1 MKKLFG
7 KYNAII
13 QGNIGINKYLAGLL
27 LFVIPLYQKFPFVAI
42 PGSQVF
48 LRLEDVMIAV
58 IFVVWLIIAG
68 KDIKLFAKEKVTRA
82 FFVFWLAGLLSLLS
96 AIFLTKTVGFIGVL
110 HFLRRIEYMIV
121 FYIGISAVKQRSDL
135 VFLIKCLM
143 IVVAGIFIYGV
154 GQKYLQWPV
163 IMTQNSEYAKGIALR
178 YVSGGHLIST
188 FAGHYDLAST
198 MIIVLPLLLA
208 LTFSSSK
215 ILSILKINLS
225 LVWLRVTFGGLF
237 VMGLWLLVN
246 SASRI
251 SMASYFIVIFMIM
264 IMIKRIKYIPLVFVF
279 SLVLMSTSSNLM
291 DRYTRLIKA
300 TTMRVLGITTE
311 EKSSFVGLF
320 EVYAAEEEVE
330 IVTQQ
335 PIYEDRSSSIR
346 FNVEWPRAIR
356 ALMKNPILGTGY
368 SSLTLATDNDYLRI
382 LGETGVL
389 GFLSFMLVVASVI
402 WELVKNFSFKLQSIE
417 SIFLASV
424 IAGIPGVAINMVFID
439 ILEASKFA
447 IIFWLFLGMAV
458 AASRMKKTND

>member
-1 MKKLFG
+1 
-7 KYNAII
+7 
-13 QGNIGINKYLAGLL
+13 
-27 LFVIPLYQKFPFVAI
+27 
-42 PGSQVF
+42 
-48 LRLEDVMIAV
+48 
-58 IFVVWLIIAG
+58 
-68 KDIKLFAKEKVTRA
+68 
-82 FFVFWLAGLLSLLS
+82 
-96 AIFLTKTVGFIGVL
+96 
-110 HFLRRIEYMIV
+110 
-121 FYIGISAVKQRSDL
+121 
-135 VFLIKCLM
+135 
-143 IVVAGIFIYGV
+143 
-154 GQKYLQWPV
+154 
-163 IMTQNSEYAKGIALR
+163 
-178 YVSGGHLIST
+178 
-188 FAGHYDLAST
+188 
-198 MIIVLPLLLA
+198 
-208 LTFSSSK
+208 
-215 ILSILKINLS
+215 
-225 LVWLRVTFGGLF
+225 
-237 VMGLWLLVN
+237 
-246 SASRI
+246 
-251 SMASYFIVIFMIM
+251 MIM

-458 AASRMKKTND
+458 AASRMKKTNEEVRWFPAHFKMGRFLKSLEAAPDWNISRSRYWGSPVPVWECECGERFVPGSIAELEEHSGEKITDLNYIVGEKNFLFGRYLIAKKGKRDYKFISL

>member
-1 MKKLFG
+1 
-7 KYNAII
+7 
-13 QGNIGINKYLAGLL
+13 
-27 LFVIPLYQKFPFVAI
+27 
-42 PGSQVF
+42 
-48 LRLEDVMIAV
+48 
-58 IFVVWLIIAG
+58 
-68 KDIKLFAKEKVTRA
+68 
-82 FFVFWLAGLLSLLS
+82 
-96 AIFLTKTVGFIGVL
+96 
-110 HFLRRIEYMIV
+110 
-121 FYIGISAVKQRSDL
+121 
-135 VFLIKCLM
+135 
-143 IVVAGIFIYGV
+143 
-154 GQKYLQWPV
+154 
-163 IMTQNSEYAKGIALR
+163 
-178 YVSGGHLIST
+178 
-188 FAGHYDLAST
+188 
-198 MIIVLPLLLA
+198 
-208 LTFSSSK
+208 
-215 ILSILKINLS
+215 
-225 LVWLRVTFGGLF
+225 
-237 VMGLWLLVN
+237 
-246 SASRI
+246 
-251 SMASYFIVIFMIM
+251 
-264 IMIKRIKYIPLVFVF
+264 MIKRIKYIPLVFVF